1 MYCTRKPIKL
11 HCILIIIIVIC
22 ISYTAFEPSNDLKAL
37 YILLTPPPPP
47 PTHTHMYTPIPAHL
61 KGVYKR
67 DTCYNAP
74 RVIKV
79 QQLSL
84 YIARIGIKFFSHLS
98 NLRHLKGSSVFIP
111 HNGHNQCSANG
122 KKDFQI
128 KSAMKATYRGNMLQ
142 TPWGHFPCQ

>member
-1 MYCTRKPIKL
+1 MLSHSRLTNPWQQLTHGLFSHSTLVSVSWGLVVVRVGDESSADTEDRKWFYLQVCYCSEVINIAGLMYCTRKPIKL

-79 QQLSL
+79 Q
-84 YIARIGIKFFSHLS
+84 
-98 NLRHLKGSSVFIP
+98 
-111 HNGHNQCSANG
+111 
-122 KKDFQI
+122 
-128 KSAMKATYRGNMLQ
+128 
-142 TPWGHFPCQ
+142 